1 MKKKNIVNLIKYHT
15 EKNDFQFRNEAIE
28 IARYFE
34 SIGDHQ
40 LSEYIMSLLSSANTF
55 VPQKE
60 SFESVFMKEVAYN
73 TEPLPLPETILEDI
87 KGIINAVNHRIGI
100 NKFLFEGY
108 PGTGKTETVKQVA
121 RLLDRSLYM
130 VEFSELIDSKMGQ
143 TAKNRSEERRVGKEC
158 RCRREAD

>member
-1 MKKKNIVNLIKYHT
+1 
-15 EKNDFQFRNEAIE
+15 
-28 IARYFE
+28 
-34 SIGDHQ
+34 
-40 LSEYIMSLLSSANTF
+40 MSLFSSANTF
-55 VPQKE
+55 VPQNE
-60 SFESVFMKEVAYN
+60 SFDCVFMKEVAYN

-143 TAKNRSEERRVGKEC
+143 TAKNVVTVFNEINRMPNPSKVIILFDEFEAFNIDSVNLIDFLDIGRGTSTILKEMGK
-158 RCRREAD
+158 